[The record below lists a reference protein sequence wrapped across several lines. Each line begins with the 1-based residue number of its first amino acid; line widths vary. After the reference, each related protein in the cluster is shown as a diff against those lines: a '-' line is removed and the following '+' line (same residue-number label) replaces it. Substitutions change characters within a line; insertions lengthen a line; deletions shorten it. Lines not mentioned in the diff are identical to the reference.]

1 MQRSITLAAAVAA
14 LLVVAQTGPA
24 WAQESGSRQFAVQT
38 ANPSQ
43 SITTTAPT
51 PLFRIFG
58 VPFGINAPVAPPYSN
73 SAYRDFAGQPATG
86 NTTLAMTARQYDFRN
101 FAP

>member
-1 MQRSITLAAAVAA
+1 MQRSIMLAAAAA
-14 LLVVAQTGPA
+14 VVLSQIAPA
-24 WAQESGSRQFAVQT
+24 LAQESGSRQFAVQT

-58 VPFGINAPVAPPYSN
+58 VPFGINTPVAPPYSN